1 METPEILDW
10 SSEDTD
16 NLRKFLTT
24 RSGSRLL
31 PKLAESAP
39 ILFSEGDVNKILI
52 RTGELRG
59 FQSALREIMTL
70 ANPPPEVKP
79 TPGDYPDLLDD
90 DAWQDG
96 QKIEKTSTPA
106 PQ

>member
-1 METPEILDW
+1 METPETLDW

-39 ILFSEGDVNKILI
+39 ILFADGDTNRILV
-52 RTGELRG
+52 RNGELRG
-59 FQSALREIMTL
+59 FQSALRELMLL
-70 ANPPPEVKP
+70 ANPPPEIKEIP
-79 TPGDYPDLLDD
+79 NDYPPLEADDL
-90 DAWQDG
+90 WKDG
-96 QKIEKTSTPA
+96 QKIELTSTPA